1 MAFELEFRGAWRDY
15 QQRVLDELAGHLG
28 DQRLNVVAAPGSGKT
43 VLGLE
48 VMCRIGRPALILAP
62 TIAIRN
68 QWVDRL
74 SQLFRLPDAG
84 PADWISTSLADPR
97 KLTIST
103 YQALHA
109 VAVAE
114 NGAADEFDLEA
125 PPGKARP
132 RRSSLAA
139 FYNGTGEAT

>member
-1 MAFELEFRGAWRDY
+1 MTFELEFQGAWRDY
-15 QQRVLDELAGHLG
+15 QQRVLDELAGHLS

-74 SQLFRLPDAG
+74 SQFFRPPGAV
-84 PADWISTSLADPR
+84 PADWISTSLGSPR

-109 VAVAE
+109 TSEAE
-114 NGAADEFDLEA
+114 DDAAD
-125 PPGKARP
+125 
-132 RRSSLAA
+132 
-139 FYNGTGEAT
+139 